1 MTRHPSSRGSTDAPL
16 SAEEWLARLLSPDN
30 GADDSEVFE
39 RWRVADPEHAA
50 AYAEAERIHRN
61 AALLSDDP
69 LLRAAARA
77 ARRDTA
83 HRRTSPQRHMW
94 LLAAGIAASLLLTIG
109 LVRHGGGGG
118 DTGTEQHYAN
128 AVGLPRTLQLADGTR
143 LRLDAESA
151 LTVRL
156 GPGQRVATLE
166 HGRVEFTV
174 AHDAQRPFLVHAGN
188 NTIRDIGTIFQVSR
202 DEDGVTVGL
211 LKGKVA
217 VSGRNGNRRWSSE
230 LKPAQQLHIDDSGVA
245 GAIAPL
251 DLAVAQGWTHGE
263 LAFRERRLDDLLSEM
278 NRYSK
283 TQLRLGDP
291 SLAGLEVS
299 GSFHAGDQDAL
310 AKALARGWQLR
321 VVRTAANE
329 LTLLPAD
336 TERQR

>member
-1 MTRHPSSRGSTDAPL
+1 MTSHPSSRSSTDAPL

-30 GADDSEVFE
+30 GAEDSEVFE

-50 AYAEAERIHRN
+50 AYAEAERIHHS

-83 HRRTSPQRHMW
+83 RRRSSPQRQMW
-94 LLAAGIAASLLLTIG
+94 LLAAGIAASLLLTVG
-109 LVRHGGGGG
+109 LVRQGGV

-128 AVGLPRTLQLADGTR
+128 TIGLPQTLQLADGTR
-143 LRLDAESA
+143 LRLDAESS

-166 HGRVEFTV
+166 HGRVQFTV
-174 AHDAQRPFLVHAGN
+174 AHDPQRPFLVRAGN
-188 NTIRDIGTIFQVSR
+188 STIRDIGTIFQVSR
-202 DEDGVTVGL
+202 DADGVTVGL

-217 VSGRNGNRRWSSE
+217 VSGNSGNRPWSSE
-230 LKPAQQLHIDDSGVA
+230 LKPAQQLHIDGNGTA

-299 GSFHAGDQDAL
+299 GSFHAGDQEAL

>member
-1 MTRHPSSRGSTDAPL
+1 MTRIPPARGSTDVSL
-16 SAEEWLARLLSPDN
+16 SAEEWLARLFSPDS
-30 GADDSEVFE
+30 GTHDSEVFE
-39 RWRVADPEHAA
+39 RWRGADPEHAA

-61 AALLSDDP
+61 AALLSTDP
-69 LLRAAARA
+69 LLRAATRA
-77 ARRDTA
+77 ARRDTVHQPA
-83 HRRTSPQRHMW
+83 PPQRQMW
-94 LLAAGIAASLLLTIG
+94 LLAAGIAASLLLTIA
-109 LVRHGGGGG
+109 LVWHSGGAA
-118 DTGTEQHYAN
+118 TSEQHYAN
-128 AVGLPRTLQLADGTR
+128 AIGLPQTLRLADGTV

-174 AHDAQRPFLVHAGN
+174 AHDPQRPFLVRAAN

-217 VSGRNGNRRWSSE
+217 VTGGSSSLQWTSE
-230 LKPAQQLHIDDSGVA
+230 LKPAQQIHIDESGAA
-245 GAIAPL
+245 GTVTPL
-251 DLAVAQGWTHGE
+251 DLTVAQGWTHGE
-263 LAFRERRLDDLLSEM
+263 LAFRERRLDDLLDEM

-291 SLAGLEVS
+291 SLAGLQVS

-321 VVRTAANE
+321 VARTAANE
-329 LTLLPAD
+329 LTLLPNDA
-336 TERQR
+336 QRRP

>member
-1 MTRHPSSRGSTDAPL
+1 MTRIPSPRGSSDAPL
-16 SAEEWLARLLSPDN
+16 SAEEWLARLLSPDS
-30 GADDSEVFE
+30 GVHDSAVFE

-61 AALLSDDP
+61 AAQLSDDP
-69 LLRAAARA
+69 LLRAAARM
-77 ARRDTA
+77 ARLDTA
-83 HRRTSPQRHMW
+83 RQRNSRQRRGW
-94 LLAAGIAASLLLTIG
+94 LLAVGIAASVLLTVG
-109 LVRHGGGGG
+109 LVMHGGGAAA
-118 DTGTEQHYAN
+118 TEQHYAN
-128 AVGLPRTLQLADGTR
+128 AIGLPQTLRLTDGTQ

-151 LTVRL
+151 VTVRL
-156 GPGQRVATLE
+156 DATQREVILE
-166 HGRVEFTV
+166 HGRAEFAV
-174 AHDAQRPFLVHAGN
+174 AADPQRPFLVRAAG
-188 NTIRDIGTIFQVSR
+188 NTIRDIGTVFQVSR
-202 DEDGVTVGL
+202 DQDGVTVGL

-217 VSGRNGNRRWSSE
+217 VSGRSGNQPWTSE
-230 LKPAQQLHIDDSGVA
+230 LKPAQQLHIDGSGVA

-251 DLAVAQGWTHGE
+251 DLATAQGWTRGE
-263 LAFRERRLDDLLSEM
+263 LAFRDRRLDDLLDDM

-329 LTLLPAD
+329 LTLLPAG
-336 TERQR
+336 TERRL

>member
-1 MTRHPSSRGSTDAPL
+1 MTRIPSPRGSSDAPL
-16 SAEEWLARLLSPDN
+16 SAEEWLARLLSPDS
-30 GADDSEVFE
+30 GVHDSEVFE

-61 AALLSDDP
+61 AAQLSDDP
-69 LLRAAARA
+69 LLRAAARM
-77 ARRDTA
+77 ARLDTA
-83 HRRTSPQRHMW
+83 RQRNSRQRRGW
-94 LLAAGIAASLLLTIG
+94 LLAVGIAASVLLTIG
-109 LVRHGGGGG
+109 LVMHGGGA
-118 DTGTEQHYAN
+118 TATEQHYAN
-128 AVGLPRTLQLADGTR
+128 AIGLPQTLRLADGTQ

-151 LTVRL
+151 VTVRL
-156 GPGQRVATLE
+156 DATQREVILE
-166 HGRVEFTV
+166 HGRAEFAV
-174 AHDAQRPFLVHAGN
+174 AADPQRPFLVRAAG
-188 NTIRDIGTIFQVSR
+188 NTIRDIGTVFQVSR
-202 DEDGVTVGL
+202 DQDGVTVGL

-217 VSGRNGNRRWSSE
+217 VSGRSGNQPWTSE
-230 LKPAQQLHIDDSGVA
+230 LKPAQQLHIDGSGVA

-251 DLAVAQGWTHGE
+251 DLATAQGWTRGE
-263 LAFRERRLDDLLSEM
+263 LAFRDRRLDDLLDEM

-329 LTLLPAD
+329 LTLLPAG
-336 TERQR
+336 TERRL